1 MREMWKRLTA
11 LNLAMLLLLTLAPV
25 PVTRAAAA
33 ESGKYAYYNTNLS
46 GSLTGDAAFYSDTLN
61 VQENVA
67 GFSLQGGLFV
77 GWALAP
83 GGMPVAS
90 AKEVPA
96 NTTALYACWG
106 EETFYSS
113 ESSLQIY
120 NGIRTATSVGGFVV
134 YPGKSASGTGWA
146 WENGTLTLTEDYS
159 GGPIQAAGGLEL
171 HTTGNVTIT
180 GTDGPAISAK
190 GKVILWTE
198 TSDKLTLQGGSGAPA
213 VKTTGTLY
221 VHTPGHVE
229 MTGGNTAALSANT
242 WDLSS
247 LDDSDSLRNRVFAG
261 ASAADAAETTSY
273 SEQTYLRVQ
282 PVERTLIYD
291 LQGGQ
296 TKEGVTGKLEK
307 TKYYSTAYTLDDLPE
322 VTREG
327 YAFMGWCTYSNGSN
341 LWKDQY
347 YENGDAISLTY
358 DATLYAIWQKI
369 PEGPYVTL
377 DAGSDYID
385 SEDCS
390 YRPRWM
396 LPLDGSGMAE
406 LPRLGNGCAWARN
419 ARGLL
424 TESVVDDP
432 TLFYPGMRYDLSGV
446 EMLYGVAGKEHYSAI
461 YGNGHLS
468 QEGSPAIL
476 VSAYSFDTPSSLEVY
491 RDHFYDP
498 ASVVVDLN
506 TKADGSGESLYE
518 TRGDVY
524 LQWQKAGAGSVVLY
538 SPSGY
543 AANDWAYRYTRVLT
557 GEEAKNFDFKQSYGV
572 SRPGWYLD
580 GWTDQE
586 KNGTPLTEMPEPGDE
601 NGRYYLFTVW
611 KPWTLTCVTYDGSL
625 TTTKSG
631 SDGFVSVGAPTYS
644 PLPQS
649 LYYLGWNTKQD
660 GTGVWYAGKW
670 ALDGNLTLYQQ
681 TAEKT
686 GNSVL
691 LVDYP
696 ATGRNTVLTGTADGN
711 GKVTVT
717 LPNDQTYWS
726 RGNWTYP
733 GGTTITVS
741 ANANIYAGMCGDY
754 FCISET
760 VPYDNQAVAKNFYT
774 SYCSLVTFPTQI
786 EFGDNPGSKTLKGW
800 STTGNPTDLTDLQAP
815 GTSVDYYNLS
825 DNSYYA
831 VWDGDQ
837 TVYLTLND
845 PQQSE
850 PMQLRGEVGQSVIL
864 PCPTAFGYRF
874 LGWLAEDGIT
884 SYPAGSSY
892 VLTATMTLTAQWEE
906 RTALVVNG
914 ISYERN
920 GNEYWVNGE
929 TVDSNTFWDNT
940 ADGWSAEWYDSGNV
954 TVYLRNYDGGPI
966 YLPNSWSCLNY
977 TGTNV
982 IHGADGEP
990 ALSAKDQLDIRA
1002 KTAMDGSSLTVQGGS
1017 GAPAVEAQSV
1027 TLGSGDGISARGGAH
1042 ASAVNG
1048 RWISVS
1054 GGHVTLE
1061 GGEGQPAITTTKSSY
1076 VSIYSSDIRCFAG
1089 DSRETAESVTKYT
1102 GQHMLYTQPI
1112 PVTVTLDGQGGIVH
1126 GRSIWTETWEK
1137 GVSYNLQDVVPQRR
1151 HAFFRGWNTRADGSG
1166 EWEQYSINPSEDT
1179 TLYAIWDTLDA
1190 EQVICLKNEYVSP
1203 AEVQLLA
1210 LPDSGTITLPQLAAR
1225 DNGYV
1230 HVAWECTDENCYDL
1244 FPAGVPLDA
1253 AMFHDGM
1260 TLGAR
1265 FVRQGWHILFLMGN
1279 GHSFGGSW
1287 CEGSWDSQSSFNL
1300 YSYSSGDGYRVES
1313 WNTKPDGSGTRY
1325 EAESTVTFEDG
1336 QRTLVLYA
1344 QWSVPTVY
1352 VTKANNERL
1361 PWAGQNAQFWTN
1373 EARTELYPGHAYCS
1387 LPAGTTLYSV
1397 AGIWEDDCVLFDNTG
1412 AATGQFRI
1420 GNTQWRSG
1428 ETTYSL
1434 QLSGDTFQRDGY
1446 VLTGWN
1452 TERDGSGTAYGAD
1465 QRIVF
1470 GTCDAN
1476 GSNWTPYETSPCRL
1490 YAQWAKAPSHTVPI
1504 PLDMQRLAEPE
1515 DTILVA
1521 AYDVNG
1527 RMVGVVM
1534 AASGAELAELY
1545 GMESGTTYQVMLI
1558 AGEDA
1563 VPLCLSERNSLQ

>member
-33 ESGKYAYYNTNLS
+33 ESGRYAYYNTNLS

-77 GWALAP
+77 GWALTP

-90 AKEVPA
+90 ADEVPE

-106 EETFYSS
+106 KEAFYSS

-120 NGIRTATSVGGFVV
+120 NGVRTATSVDGTVV

-190 GKVILWTE
+190 SKVILWTE
-198 TSDKLTLQGGSGAPA
+198 TSGKLTLQGGSGAPA
-213 VKTTGTLY
+213 VETTGTLY

-229 MTGGNTAALSANT
+229 MAGGNTAALSANT

-247 LDDSDSLRNRVFAG
+247 LCDSYSLRNRVFAG

-396 LPLDGSGMAE
+396 LPLDGLGMAE
-406 LPRLGNGCAWARN
+406 LPRLGSGCAWALN

-424 TESVVDDP
+424 TEAVVDDP

-446 EMLYGVAGKEHYSAI
+446 ETLYGVAGKEHYSMI

-468 QEGSPAIL
+468 INHAPAIL
-476 VSAYSFDTPSSLEVY
+476 VKPFSAATPSSLWVY
-491 RDHFYDP
+491 RNHFYDSE
-498 ASVVVDLN
+498 AVVVDLN

-601 NGRYYLFTVW
+601 NGRYYLFTAW
-611 KPWTLTCVTYDGSL
+611 EPWTLTCVYSGSS

-631 SDGFVSVGAPTYS
+631 SDGFVSVGAPTYPS
-644 PLPQS
+644 LPQS

-660 GTGVWYAGKW
+660 GTGDWYAGKW
-670 ALDGNLTLYQQ
+670 ALDGDLTLYQQ

-686 GNSVL
+686 SDSVL

-696 ATGRNTVLTGTADGN
+696 ATGRNTVLTGTADGSGN
-711 GKVTVT
+711 VTVT
-717 LPNDQTYWS
+717 LPDDQAYWS
-726 RGNWTYP
+726 RGNWAYP
-733 GGTTITVS
+733 GGTTITVT
-741 ANANIYAGMCGDY
+741 AQTNIYAGLRGDY
-754 FCISET
+754 FFISET
-760 VPYDNQAVAKNFYT
+760 VPYANQAVAENFYT
-774 SYCSLVTFPTQI
+774 SYSSLVTFPTQS
-786 EFGDNPGSKTLKGW
+786 EFGDNPGGKTLKGW

-815 GTSVDYYNLS
+815 GTSVYYYNLS

-837 TVYLTLND
+837 TVYVTLND

-874 LGWLAEDGIT
+874 LGWLAEDGTI
-884 SYPAGSSY
+884 YPAGSSY
-892 VLTATMTLTAQWEE
+892 VLTAAATLTAQWKE
-906 RTALVVNG
+906 RAALVVNG

-929 TVDSNTFWDNT
+929 AVDWNTYWNNT
-940 ADGWSAEWYDSGNV
+940 ADGWSAQWYENSSV
-954 TVYLRNYDGGPI
+954 TVYLRNYQGGPI
-966 YLPNSWSCLNY
+966 YLPGNSWSDLQY

-1002 KTAMDGSSLTVQGGS
+1002 KTAMDGSTLTVQGGS
-1017 GAPAVEAQSV
+1017 GAPAVEAKSV
-1027 TLGSGDGISARGGAH
+1027 TLDSGDGLSVRGGAH

-1048 RWISVS
+1048 QRVSIS

-1061 GGEGQPAITTTKSSY
+1061 GGEGQPAITTTESGY

-1210 LPDSGTITLPQLAAR
+1210 LPDSGTITLPQLADLEDGR
-1225 DNGYV
+1225 F
-1230 HVAWECTDENCYDL
+1230 HVAWGHTDGDNYTR
-1244 FPAGVPLDA
+1244 FPAGIPLDVE
-1253 AMFHDGM
+1253 MFRDGM
-1260 TLGAR
+1260 TLEAE
-1265 FVRQGWHILFLMGN
+1265 FAQQGQHVLFCMGN
-1279 GHSFGGSW
+1279 GHPFEHSW
-1287 CEGSWDSQSSFNL
+1287 CASNWGSQSSFNL
-1300 YSYSSGDGYRVES
+1300 YSRSSGDGYWVES